1 MKPTI
6 STNRKL
12 RSTIFQPIRL
22 SKSAPK
28 QPQSELKPY
37 SVTYILK
44 VRNPANN
51 PRHSNRL
58 TFSRYRITRAIARAI
73 STTGSTETTGII
85 IQSGKWGVCPSISII
100 GPGSITFPIP
110 DTTRTKAMIYLATFA
125 TVEIFLLFNNSAF
138 LLKAYFSKLRTM
150 RKSISLIFHRVKYFL
165 YLFFISVHFSIFHS
179 AYQIQRLCY
188 CKKEPRRIMRVPQRP
203 LSWNDSFDS
212 YYLIEITLGRFHQNL
227 HFIKYS

>member
-1 MKPTI
+1 
-6 STNRKL
+6 
-12 RSTIFQPIRL
+12 
-22 SKSAPK
+22 
-28 QPQSELKPY
+28 
-37 SVTYILK
+37 
-44 VRNPANN
+44 
-51 PRHSNRL
+51 
-58 TFSRYRITRAIARAI
+58 
-73 STTGSTETTGII
+73 
-85 IQSGKWGVCPSISII
+85 
-100 GPGSITFPIP
+100 
-110 DTTRTKAMIYLATFA
+110 MIYLATFA